1 MDSNRGPQGSEATA
15 LPTKP
20 QPLPKYSNNV
30 SQYIYDRIEIQIEI
44 LKLQNK
50 FNALKGSDT
59 DLAITAKEIS

>member
-15 LPTKP
+15 LPTE
-20 QPLPKYSNNV
+20 PKYSNNV